1 MRERKIKPKAKHILH
16 GVPASPGIAISKV
29 FLLTGESVKIN
40 PDNIRSESPSE
51 EIEKLQSAISKAKSE
66 LRSLQSRVERRI
78 GRESARIFDVHQ
90 LLLEDSLTNWAA
102 CKTSS
107 PIGQSGCQ
115 IQIRRIHSPQRA

>member
-16 GVPASPGIAISKV
+16 GVTASPGIAISKV

-51 EIEKLQSAISKAKSE
+51 EIEKLHSAIGKAKSE

-78 GRESARIFDVHQ
+78 DE
-90 LLLEDSLTNWAA
+90 LEDL
-102 CKTSS
+102 
-107 PIGQSGCQ
+107 
-115 IQIRRIHSPQRA
+115 